1 MRKSRLSKMNTH
13 LIATI
18 IVTSVAS
25 YLLLTEYRGNH
36 LIQKRIDFNEDGLTV
51 EEKAG
56 YYTVSRATEIFPS
69 RMGGEMKFEIGQN
82 PNGSVFMQFVSPII
96 WRDQYFDDT
105 LVAVKNFRDAVYRYF
120 EDIAKKLIIK
130 GIIELTT
137 VNLFPFT
144 KGNDTLVQI
153 VFEIQ
158 CKIDPKLRL
167 TRILQ
172 CQVAAAKLAK
182 QISVNELT
190 FYLNAYAAFEE
201 VVNLSRYTTTNGL
214 CKRVSIFS
222 ILNLQKQNELKIFF
236 CKNDFSDQRCS
247 SIRQ

>member
-1 MRKSRLSKMNTH
+1 MNTK

-69 RMGGEMKFEIGQN
+69 RIMGGEMKFEIGQN

-105 LVAVKNFRDAVYRYF
+105 LVALKNFRDAVYRYF
-120 EDIAKKLIIK
+120 EDIAERLIIK
-130 GIIELTT
+130 GVIELTT
-137 VNLFPFT
+137 VNLVPFT
-144 KGNDTLVQI
+144 KSNDTLVQI

-158 CKIDPKLRL
+158 CKIDPKLQL

-201 VVNLSRYTTTNGL
+201 VVSISGETAAKGI
-214 CKRVSIFS
+214 CEKVSIFFV
-222 ILNLQKQNELKIFF
+222 LKFV
-236 CKNDFSDQRCS
+236 KENVL
-247 SIRQ
+247 